1 MAGNNLFLTGRAS
14 YVGGGF
20 SLYPQ
25 GGLDKQM
32 WLDDSGV
39 WHGSFWD
46 YGSVRPQYLVMAEGN
61 YFRGRHEVKFGY
73 SWRKVSVESYSHT
86 PGNQIW
92 SIHIGYPNMIAQVAS
107 EWRSGALAN
116 YQAAWVGDTMTFDR
130 ATINA
135 GVRFDFQDDGQ
146 LSISE
151 PAVPGFEQWLPKIT
165 GSAVPKAIKWNSP
178 SPRVGITYA
187 LDENRKTQ
195 LRGSYATFASQ
206 LGNGASSYANVVQY
220 RYIYFYATDRNG
232 NKYADPNEIDYASG
246 VLGWGGFNINN
257 PSKLDEPINKIKNY
271 TVPKTHEFIVGM
283 DRELF
288 RNFGV
293 SGSFTWRKYTDFN
306 WTPRN
311 GVRADDYAQAGTT
324 TGGPL
329 PNGSTFSVPFYTVI
343 PANLSTE
350 ARNGSREYTTREGYH
365 QRFWGFEASA
375 TKRLANRW
383 MARFGFSTNDHRE
396 YFDNR
401 NTAIQDPTPSAG
413 SPNVNGGLVQV
424 QSTGSGKSG
433 IYMVLP
439 KYQFIATGLYQ
450 APWGFDIGFNANMR
464 HVHSQ
469 PYEAM

>member
-1 MAGNNLFLTGRAS
+1 
-14 YVGGGF
+14 
-20 SLYPQ
+20 
-25 GGLDKQM
+25 
-32 WLDDSGV
+32 
-39 WHGSFWD
+39 
-46 YGSVRPQYLVMAEGN
+46 
-61 YFRGRHEVKFGY
+61 
-73 SWRKVSVESYSHT
+73 
-86 PGNQIW
+86 
-92 SIHIGYPNMIAQVAS
+92 
-107 EWRSGALAN
+107 
-116 YQAAWVGDTMTFDR
+116 MTFDR

-293 SGSFTWRKYTDFN
+293 SGSLPGASIPTSTGR
-306 WTPRN
+306 RAMAC
-311 GVRADDYAQAGTT
+311 ADDYAQAE
-324 TGGPL
+324 PRQA
-329 PNGSTFSVPFYTVI
+329 V
-343 PANLSTE
+343 
-350 ARNGSREYTTREGYH
+350 RCR
-365 QRFWGFEASA
+365 
-375 TKRLANRW
+375 
-383 MARFGFSTNDHRE
+383 MAR
-396 YFDNR
+396 
-401 NTAIQDPTPSAG
+401 PSACR
-413 SPNVNGGLVQV
+413 
-424 QSTGSGKSG
+424 STRS
-433 IYMVLP
+433 YP
-439 KYQFIATGLYQ
+439 PT
-450 APWGFDIGFNANMR
+450 
-464 HVHSQ
+464 
-469 PYEAM
+469 